1 MEITMIEM
9 RWLTREEEETIIPP
23 VHNIQYGMPFDKHI
37 VTKRKLQYRQQ
48 IDTTV
53 RAGGAG
59 TWDTASLARTANWQ
73 WSEWRDVPE
82 VTDGQ

>member
-1 MEITMIEM
+1 MIEM
-9 RWLTREEEETIIPP
+9 RWLVQQHLHGNERI
-23 VHNIQYGMPFDKHI
+23 
-37 VTKRKLQYRQQ
+37 LQYRQQ

-59 TWDTASLARTANWQ
+59 TWDNASLARTANWQ

-82 VTDGQ
+82 VLDGQ